1 MRILGRLLA
10 ALLAVAAVAVLAVV
24 AVDAWRASTVRPDDC
39 GTLLLDP
46 VRGDLRTDT
55 DLVARAWSAL
65 VDRDSDAV
73 GGLDGSRPVLDRS
86 CVAYAGR
93 LGPDG
98 ASTVVF
104 LETTQTGYT
113 VLLRIAEVRLTG
125 TSAARA
131 AVGYPALVGNELAA
145 GVVLPLTGYYLAPAD
160 VAGVQVVGAA
170 GGAGV
175 PARRVAEGVFDL
187 GAVPDRSL
195 APAAQVPDAP
205 VTLTLDRSDR
215 NEADLVAVP
224 LAYRVGDEPI
234 RTPYALTVDDKPRAD
249 PTVRPAVLAVLPS
262 LYADSRL
269 PALLDRAPGF
279 PTLAVRTAPLPGG
292 HGVTVAG
299 SGSQP
304 PPGLP
309 VFRYFVPDAG
319 PIVAATD

>member
-1 MRILGRLLA
+1 VRILGRLLA
-10 ALLAVAAVAVLAVV
+10 ALLAIGAVAVLAVV
-24 AVDAWRASTVRPDDC
+24 AVDAWRASNLRPDDC

-46 VRGDLRTDT
+46 VRGDLRTDAEV
-55 DLVARAWSAL
+55 VARAWSAL

-86 CVAYAGR
+86 CLAYAGR
-93 LGPDG
+93 LGSDG

-104 LETTQTGYT
+104 LEATQSGTT

-125 TSAARA
+125 AGVARA
-131 AVGYPALVGNELAA
+131 AVGYPALVGNELT
-145 GVVLPLTGYYLAPAD
+145 GGLVLPLSGYYLAPAD
-160 VAGVQVVGAA
+160 VTAVAVVGAA
-170 GGAGV
+170 GGAGT
-175 PARRVAEGVFDL
+175 PARRVADGVFDL

-205 VTLTLDRSDR
+205 VTLVLDRAERS
-215 NEADLVAVP
+215 EADLVALPVV
-224 LAYRVGDEPI
+224 YRDGDQAI
-234 RTPYALTVDDKPRAD
+234 RTPYALTVDDKRRAD
-249 PTVRPAVLAVLPS
+249 PALRPAVLAVLPS
-262 LYADSRL
+262 LYADPRL

-279 PTLAVRTAPLPGG
+279 PTLAMRTAPLPGG

-299 SGSQP
+299 SGPQP

-319 PIVAATD
+319 PVVAATD

>member
-1 MRILGRLLA
+1 VRILGRLLA

-86 CVAYAGR
+86 CLAYAGR

-104 LETTQTGYT
+104 LEATQTGYT

-145 GVVLPLTGYYLAPAD
+145 GLVLPLTGYYLAPAD
-160 VAGVQVVGAA
+160 VTGVQVVGA
-170 GGAGV
+170 GA

-224 LAYRVGDEPI
+224 VAHRVGDELI
-234 RTPYALTVDDKPRAD
+234 RTPYALTVDDKRRAD
-249 PTVRPAVLAVLPS
+249 PAVRPAVLAVLPS
-262 LYADSRL
+262 LYADPRL

-319 PIVAATD
+319 PVVAATD

>member
-1 MRILGRLLA
+1 VRILGRLLA

-73 GGLDGSRPVLDRS
+73 GGLDGSRPVLERS
-86 CVAYAGR
+86 CLAYAGR

-125 TSAARA
+125 TSAVRA

-145 GVVLPLTGYYLAPAD
+145 GLVLPLTGYYLAPAD
-160 VAGVQVVGAA
+160 VTGVQVVGASA
-170 GGAGV
+170 

-224 LAYRVGDEPI
+224 LAHRVGDEPI
-234 RTPYALTVDDKPRAD
+234 RTPYALTVDDKSRAD
-249 PTVRPAVLAVLPS
+249 PAVRPAVLAVLPS
-262 LYADSRL
+262 LYADPRL

-279 PTLAVRTAPLPGG
+279 PTFAVRTAPLPGG

-299 SGSQP
+299 SGPQP

-319 PIVAATD
+319 PVVAATD